1 MMTAPFALDDENEV
15 ILNRINENRYGDTR
29 PQTGVCRPGGPKE
42 ARLRRVALLSPTK
55 EVEKMYPVKV
65 RNIPRT
71 ASSEKLQDAFKD
83 FGEVADVYIPT
94 SYKNMKPAADFAV
107 IRFNDPTTA
116 QKAIVEAN
124 RRVSVDGRAL
134 EVVPLAKQRS
144 SFSKGTGDLGISN
157 EPVDDGYRYKPQP
170 PCEQAIALS
179 SCMSRCGYPWG
190 SVRELKY
197 LAPHPTSEVVD
208 MFSVRVENLP
218 YYTT

>member
-1 MMTAPFALDDENEV
+1 MRNCPFALDDENEV
-15 ILNRINENRYGDTR
+15 ILNRINENRFGDTR

-42 ARLRRVALLSPTK
+42 TRMRRVALLSPTK

-83 FGEVADVYIPT
+83 FGDVADVYIPT

-107 IRFNDPTTA
+107 IRFNDSATA
-116 QKAIVEAN
+116 QKALEEAN
-124 RRVSVDGRAL
+124 RKLSVDGNTL
-134 EVVPLAKQRS
+134 EIGPLVKQRS
-144 SFSKGTGDLGISN
+144 QFSKGTGDLGISN
-157 EPVDDGYRYKPQP
+157 EPVDDGNRYKPQP
-170 PCEQAIALS
+170 PCEQAIALK

-190 SVRELKY
+190 SNRELKF
-197 LAPHPTSEVVD
+197 LAPHQAPEVDD
-208 MFSVRVENLP
+208 MYSVRVENLP